1 MQLSP
6 FEAWLRKINKSSQ
19 VATLQRGGKESLFRS
34 GPCNSYFRPQQL
46 GIGFHVI
53 LSLKK
58 VNEEHSRQ
66 ILIKRILKEANI
78 LRGPATF

>member
-1 MQLSP
+1 MQPSP
-6 FEAWLRKINKSSQ
+6 FEAWLPKINRGSQ
-19 VATLQRGGKESLFRS
+19 VAALQRGGTGSLFRPR
-34 GPCNSYFRPQQL
+34 PCHSYFCPQQL
-46 GIGFHVI
+46 GIGFHVV